1 PLPEELRQKL
11 GWLKPIKM
19 VFDSPP
25 PQDVENAVVIG
36 RNHPLTVHL
45 SEKITGMAFRPK
57 ASEDNFRCGAAYTSA
72 TKSRTVILMLRVR
85 YILSRRGQPDQFA
98 EEVVTTGY
106 KAEGGNLNRY
116 PANDPSLLSL
126 LEAAEVSGNITTNE
140 KQQRLQRALDEVRTS
155 NAELQRISDSRADEL
170 EAAHDRLREQIGGR
184 TVKAK
189 NNKPDNLRIFGFV
202 PRGAGP

>member
-1 PLPEELRQKL
+1 
-11 GWLKPIKM
+11 M

-36 RNHPLTVHL
+36 RNHLLTVHL
-45 SEKITGMAFRPK
+45 SEKSTGMASRPK

-98 EEVVTTGY
+98 EEVGTTGY
-106 KAEGGNLNRY
+106 RAEGGNLNWY

-126 LEAAEVSGNITTNE
+126 LEAAEVSGNITTKE
-140 KQQRLQRALDEVRTS
+140 KQQRLQRALEEVRTS
-155 NAELQRISDSRADEL
+155 KAELQRISDSRGDDL

-184 TVKAK
+184 AVKARAYP
-189 NNKPDNLRIFGFV
+189 PDILGIYVLLPG
-202 PRGAGP
+202 GTAQ